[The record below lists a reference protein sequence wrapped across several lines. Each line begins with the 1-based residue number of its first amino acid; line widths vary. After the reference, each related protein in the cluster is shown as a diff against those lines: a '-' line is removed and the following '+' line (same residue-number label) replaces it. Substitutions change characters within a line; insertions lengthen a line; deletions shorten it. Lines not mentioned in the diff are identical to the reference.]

1 MRWRGFFLGRRSLT
15 NVRQVRSEP
24 HFSDHRRAVENVI
37 ARRAT
42 PITPLW
48 TRAWSCPALKIDIRS
63 GVIGANLL
71 AVTVKT
77 TVCDVNAFAA
87 LGHSRFWH
95 RINVGALFVAL
106 RFEMSNLQIR
116 NVSEAE
122 PGKGE
127 RRQESEDEWSEP
139 LHQCATIS
147 PGSGFTGFKN
157 VGTLA
162 VRPRPRS
169 MRRK

>member
-1 MRWRGFFLGRRSLT
+1 LRWRGFLLGRRGFT
-15 NVRQVRSEP
+15 NIRQVRSEP
-24 HFSDHRRAVENVI
+24 RFSDQGRSIEDVI
-37 ARRAT
+37 ARRTAT
-42 PITPLW
+42 VAPPW
-48 TRAWSCPALKIDIRS
+48 TWAWSCPSLKIDIGG

-71 AVTVKT
+71 AVAVKT
-77 TVCDVNAFAA
+77 TVRYVNASAA
-87 LGHSRFWH
+87 LGHSRSWH

-116 NVSEAE
+116 NVSEPE

-127 RRQESEDEWSEP
+127 RREESDNEWGEA
-139 LHQCATIS
+139 LHQCTTVS

-157 VGTLA
+157 VGTLD